1 MTKSIFWAFTFIT
14 DSNLPA
20 FDFFKLSSE
29 TLEDLIATFFLNLL
43 FIILILITFNTSS
56 FAKRAAI
63 IIDYDTN
70 QTLFEVNA
78 NTLNYPA
85 SLVKMMTLYM
95 TFEALENGALT
106 WDQKLKVSET
116 AASRSPSKLYLEVGS
131 YITVGDAVMAL
142 IINYLLI
149 NYQKKKK

>member
-1 MTKSIFWAFTFIT
+1 MNIK
-14 DSNLPA
+14 
-20 FDFFKLSSE
+20 K
-29 TLEDLIATFFLNLL
+29 
-43 FIILILITFNTSS
+43 NTSS
-56 FAKRAAI
+56 LKRCNTEMLIFYRCLLILLFVFFIVTPKYLEAKRAAI

-142 IINYLLI
+142 IIKSANVHI
-149 NYQKKKK
+149 I